1 MVIGPVEFIA
11 IAVIVAGTAYLLR
24 NVIRRVI
31 DLRLP
36 KP

>member
-1 MVIGPVEFIA
+1 MQIGPVEFIA
-11 IAVIVAGTAYLLR
+11 IIVIVAGTVYSLR

-31 DLRLP
+31 NFRFP